1 MGNFYFLRSITGV
14 YLYDSYFTFL
24 PLLFQ
29 GFLNVATVFFF
40 LYVRFLKNILIVG
53 IKVAL
58 GLECE
63 ELLNMDR
70 Y

>member
-1 MGNFYFLRSITGV
+1 MGNFYFLRSITEV
-14 YLYDSYFTFL
+14 YLYDIYFTFL
-24 PLLFQ
+24 TLAFQ
-29 GFLNVATVFFF
+29 GFLNPCYCVF

-53 IKVAL
+53 VKVAL
-58 GLECE
+58 CLEHG